1 MKIGDRIAY
10 ISFPKEFTKLYHV
23 GWGYIYGINDINIG
37 VGKLNYGSYTLLKYS
52 DSDIYCPITAETQEK
67 VREYFLE
74 IIDKKISYHKSL
86 IRTLTSEEKDE
97 LVKNEF
103 NRIKEQIRA
112 TAKSMIDAE
121 DDTKFIN
128 CLKEICL
135 LKIKLFT
142 IKIKDL
148 DNIHKQN
155 GAEKWRIRQLEEF
168 RRTVENFDFNIN
180 EEMDNYEKYK
190 EE

>member
-1 MKIGDRIAY
+1 MKIGDKIAY
-10 ISFPKEFTKLYHV
+10 VFLSKSYIDVSSI
-23 GWGYIYGINDINIG
+23 GWGYIYGINDNSIG
-37 VGKLNYGSYTLLKYS
+37 VCRLGDGNHIIHKKDENH
-52 DSDIYCPITAETQEK
+52 IFCPITVETQEK

-74 IIDKKISYHKSL
+74 IIDEQIISHKAL
-86 IRTLTSEEKDE
+86 IRKLTSEEKDE

-103 NRIKEQIRA
+103 NRIKEQIRS

-121 DDTKFIN
+121 DESKFIN
-128 CLKEICL
+128 CLKEICQ

-155 GAEKWRIRQLEEF
+155 GSVKWRIGQLEEF
-168 RRTVENFDFNIN
+168 RKRVENFDFNID
-180 EEMDNYEKYK
+180 EG
-190 EE
+190 